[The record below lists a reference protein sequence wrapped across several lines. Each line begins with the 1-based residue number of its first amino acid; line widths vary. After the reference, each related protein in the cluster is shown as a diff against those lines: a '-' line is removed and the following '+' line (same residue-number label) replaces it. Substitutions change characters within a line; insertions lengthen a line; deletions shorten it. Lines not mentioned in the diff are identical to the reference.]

1 MNFIAWIIFG
11 ALAGWIA
18 SILTGKNRKMGAVAN
33 IVMGIFGAF
42 VGAGILNT
50 LGICRPAGFQHHG
63 VSGGS
68 GRCSRLDHCH
78 KPDSLTNTCNRINR
92 SHALYRMAP

>member
-18 SILTGKNRKMGAVAN
+18 SILTGRNRKMGAVAN

-50 LGICRPAGFQHHG
+50 LGISVPQGFSIMG
-63 VSGGS
+63 FLVAVGGAVA
-68 GRCSRLDHCH
+68 LIIAT
-78 KPDSLTNTCNRINR
+78 SLIR
-92 SHALYRMAP
+92 